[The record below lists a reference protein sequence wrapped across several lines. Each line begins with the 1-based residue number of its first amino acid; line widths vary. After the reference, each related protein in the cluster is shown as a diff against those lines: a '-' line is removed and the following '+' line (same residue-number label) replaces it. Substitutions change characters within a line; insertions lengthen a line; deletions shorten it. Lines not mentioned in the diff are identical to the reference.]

1 MAVHHDRPETLEGG
15 VICYAGAAPDYHL
28 ARQRASSLPPPRV
41 CRLRPLPTVV
51 SQRTPKGGLF
61 ITADVALCYYF
72 IFEAI

>member
-41 CRLRPLPTVV
+41 CV
-51 SQRTPKGGLF
+51 SLAAVAYVCESTEGGP
-61 ITADVALCYYF
+61 AVVALCYYF
-72 IFEAI
+72 VFEAI